1 MKIRKQALS
10 KWFSFLFCT
19 SFTKSYS
26 WNHYSFHNSRLF
38 TSNKLKSLKM
48 TEEIPLEKLQLGSS
62 TSESLRELLANGKKL
77 GYVDVHAHLI
87 HERFENKENDIAETC
102 IQKGMDFVIV
112 NGIEP
117 ISNRK
122 ILEFCNTY
130 SPYMQP
136 AIGIY
141 PLDAANAFIF
151 TEKDKD
157 KDPSVTVN
165 WKNEFPPPEKFN
177 VDEEIAFIE
186 EHAKA
191 GTIIAIGECG
201 LDKHYLTDEISF
213 AEQERVLRHLMKVSH
228 NHLSFLLPFFLSFFS
243 FLFFCD
249 WFLSWE

>member
-1 MKIRKQALS
+1 MA
-10 KWFSFLFCT
+10 
-19 SFTKSYS
+19 
-26 WNHYSFHNSRLF
+26 
-38 TSNKLKSLKM
+38 
-48 TEEIPLEKLQLGSS
+48 EEIPLEKLQLGSP
-62 TSESLRELLANGKKL
+62 TAESLQELLANGRKL

-87 HERFENKENDIAETC
+87 HERFENKENEIAETC
-102 IQKGMDFVIV
+102 IRKGMDYVIV

-122 ILEFCNTY
+122 ILEFCNRY

-141 PLDAANAFIF
+141 PLDAANAYIY
-151 TEKDKD
+151 TEKDKE
-157 KDPSVTVN
+157 KDPSVIVN

-201 LDKHYLTDEISF
+201 LDKHYLTDDLSF
-213 AEQERVLRHLMKVSH
+213 AEQERVLRQLMKVSH
-228 NHLSFLLPFFLSFFS
+228 FLSSFLLEF
-243 FLFFCD
+243 
-249 WFLSWE
+249 